1 MGNYRGYFRAFDNND
16 LFEVQLIGN
25 TGTTA
30 FTEVAL
36 AGSSPFVVR
45 YDQSKTIYDP
55 LRTSKATISIV
66 NNSYMEDIL
75 TPYAH
80 GTRVILKNLTM
91 NTVEW
96 VGFLTPK
103 LYSQEYVREY
113 EVIDLEAEDC
123 LSTLQYFP
131 YMDDTAHTRS
141 IVTIKSIINR
151 INDMC
156 VLTTGYYWSRT
167 KKVGNTILLPSQLK
181 ISEYNFYTT
190 DTDECWKMDEVLSE
204 ICKYFGFTC
213 LQWKDKLYFLDYQSY
228 HNNDDVYCNWFSKAS
243 NYVNNT
249 MTHVGDAK
257 YVDKDSFKGSN
268 ATISFKPV
276 YNKVV
281 VNANMM
287 TCEDFIPTPFN
298 DVDLTNRR
306 GGFYENFEVT
316 VPTPYRPQ
324 YPYGS
329 SWGSQNYKEDD
340 DVDDIAKASG
350 DTKYRYFQRLYDN
363 KYWESVYY
371 DPATFRT
378 NPTEVSKEQMGAA
391 WSAVSATSNYVGGTI
406 VDLGVVRNEYY
417 SEYYQHIVPSKLD
430 YTRYLCASQCGKV
443 GMAWTDAPILRL
455 KSGYRAPCF
464 VDTSKAYL
472 VINYSAIWERYIE
485 RPYINPDWVNTQCK
499 HGGTGAS
506 TWSDGDCYF
515 RMKIGNKYWTGY
527 GWVTAST
534 THAADSVFCVI
545 TERTEKKVG
554 EWNKERKVLNNIS
567 WDMFVN
573 EEGYKIPLAGVDL
586 LQDIEFD
593 VMMPTGQFIHQL
605 GTGGVWDYTW
615 NAYCWI
621 KDLSIKC
628 VQVGSDGEELDES
641 DVTYENVIDEDAVSE
656 LGDITVK
663 LTTSTDLAKP
673 SYSHVIYDNG
683 TTNSFLSTVKEDN
696 IQNALAQKPE
706 ENIVQKYV
714 QQYSSTTKQ
723 FFMTL
728 NTNYTPFDVVNGIDV
743 ENTSKRF
750 VQLSCEIDYKRRS
763 QEIIFEEIK

>member
-16 LFEVQLIGN
+16 LFEVQLVGD

-30 FTEVAL
+30 YTEVAL

-45 YDQSKTIYDP
+45 YDASKTIYDP
-55 LRTSKATISIV
+55 VRTSKATISIV

-80 GTRVILKNLTM
+80 GTRVILRNVTL

-96 VGFLTPK
+96 VGYLTPK

-113 EVIDLEAEDC
+113 ETIELEAEDC
-123 LSTLQYFP
+123 LSTLQYIP
-131 YMDDTAHTRS
+131 YIDDTAHTKS

-151 INDMC
+151 INDLC
-156 VLTTGYYWSRT
+156 ELTTGYYWSRT
-167 KKVGNTILLPSQLK
+167 KKVGSSVLLPNQLK

-190 DTDECWKMDEVLSE
+190 DTDECWKMDEILSE

-213 LQWKDKLYFLDYQSY
+213 MQWKDRLYFLDYQSY
-228 HNNDDVYCNWFSKAS
+228 HNNDDVYCNWFAKAS
-243 NYVNNT
+243 NYNSNT
-249 MTHVGDAK
+249 MSHVGAAK
-257 YVDKDSFKGSN
+257 FVDENKFRGSN

-287 TCEDFIPTPFN
+287 TCDDFIPTPFDDDN
-298 DVDLTNRR
+298 LTNRR
-306 GGFYENFEVT
+306 GDFYESMEVE
-316 VPTPYRPQ
+316 VPTPYRPV

-329 SWGSQNYKEDD
+329 SWGNQKYKEDD

-350 DTKYRYFQRLYDN
+350 DTKYRYFQRLYDS

-371 DPATFRT
+371 DPDTFRR
-378 NPTEVSKEQMGAA
+378 NPTEVTKAQMGSA
-391 WSAVSATSNYVGGTI
+391 WSGISATSYYVGGTI
-406 VDLGVVRNEYY
+406 MDLGVVRNEYY

-430 YTRYLCASQCGKV
+430 YTRYLCVSQCGQV
-443 GMAWTDAPILRL
+443 GMAWTNAPVLRL
-455 KSGYRAPCF
+455 KPGYKAPCF

-472 VINYSAIWERYIE
+472 VINFSAIWERYIH

-499 HGGTGAS
+499 HGGTGQS
-506 TWSDGDCYF
+506 VWGDGDCYF
-515 RMKIGNKYWTGY
+515 RMKVGDKYWNGR

-534 THAADSVFCVI
+534 TSAANSVFHVV
-545 TERTEKKVG
+545 TERTKDKVG
-554 EWNKERKVLNNIS
+554 TWNDERNTLNNIS
-567 WDMFVN
+567 WDMYVN
-573 EEGYKIPLAGVDL
+573 EEGYKIPLEGIDL
-586 LQDIEFD
+586 LEDIEFD
-593 VMMPTGQFIHQL
+593 VMMPSGQFIH
-605 GTGGVWDYTW
+605 TVGGNWEYKW

-628 VQVGSDGEELDES
+628 VQVGSDGEEQEES
-641 DVTYENVIDEDAVSE
+641 DVTYENVIDVDAVSE

-663 LTTSTDLAKP
+663 LTTTTDMTKP
-673 SYSHVIYDNG
+673 SYSHVIYYTGN
-683 TTNSFLSTVKEDN
+683 THSFLTAVKEDN
-696 IQNALAQKPE
+696 IQGAQAQKPE

-714 QQYSSTTKQ
+714 QQYSTTTKQ
-723 FFMTL
+723 FQMTL
-728 NTNYTPFDVVNGIDV
+728 DTSFTPFDVVNGIDI
-743 ENTSKRF
+743 ENTAKRF
-750 VQLSCEIDYKRRS
+750 VQLSCEIDYMRRS